1 MDLWFNDEHTD
12 TVKLSIKVEKQLVS
26 VKSEQQQIDVLDT
39 KEFGKILAVDGDIM
53 LTQRDEFIYHELLVH
68 VPMAINPNIKE
79 VLVIGGGD
87 GGVVRELTKYDS
99 IEIID
104 VVEIDEELEKVCKE
118 YFPEIA
124 NSLSDP
130 RVHMYHEDGVR
141 FIRSLDDEYDLIVID
156 SVCSSSGYGMLVDD
170 AYDLMQEGKDIKE
183 IVKWI
188 EENKTKIQHQFYSTD
203 LKYLKRGGRVSGP
216 AATVGSILHLC
227 PLMRL
232 NYAGRI
238 IAYSKVIGKKKAIK
252 SIVDEMEAHAEN
264 GLNYAGKVFIS
275 NSNCLA
281 DAEMCKQEILKR
293 FPNVKEIKIFD
304 IGTVIASH
312 TGPGTV
318 ALFFHGDE
326 RIK

>member
-1 MDLWFNDEHTD
+1 
-12 TVKLSIKVEKQLVS
+12 
-26 VKSEQQQIDVLDT
+26 
-39 KEFGKILAVDGDIM
+39 
-53 LTQRDEFIYHELLVH
+53 
-68 VPMAINPNIKE
+68 
-79 VLVIGGGD
+79 
-87 GGVVRELTKYDS
+87 
-99 IEIID
+99 
-104 VVEIDEELEKVCKE
+104 
-118 YFPEIA
+118 
-124 NSLSDP
+124 
-130 RVHMYHEDGVR
+130 
-141 FIRSLDDEYDLIVID
+141 
-156 SVCSSSGYGMLVDD
+156 
-170 AYDLMQEGKDIKE
+170 MQEGKDIKE
-183 IVKWI
+183 IVSWI

-264 GLNYAGKVFIS
+264 GLNYNGKVFIS